1 MQDGRTT
8 LSKFL
13 IDTLDRQPCAASTSE
28 TAGLSA
34 LLIDVAAAIKSIS
47 AVLTKGAL
55 GGNHGS
61 AQTVNTHGEEQKKLD
76 VATNEIFVQQCE
88 WDGLLAA
95 MVSEEMEHVYAIPS
109 RYPRGDYLL
118 AFDPLDGSSNID
130 INGVVGSIFSVLRMR
145 DPAQCEAGGAA
156 SEAAHEAVDEAA
168 NEVANEAT
176 HAAAFLRPGCEQ
188 VAAGYAV
195 YGPST
200 MLVLSVG
207 NGTHGFTLEREIG
220 NFVLTHSNI
229 RIPEDTAE
237 FAINASNERFWEPPV
252 RRYVQECKDGRSG
265 CRARD
270 FNMRWIAS
278 MVAEVHRILLRGGVF
293 MYPRDSKTP
302 AMEGRLRLLYE
313 ANPMSFLIEQAG
325 GLSITGR
332 ERILDVRPHSLHG
345 RVPVILGS
353 KNEVERIARY
363 HGEYD
368 RGEDKPFTSPLFGTR
383 SLFLPDFTA

>member
-13 IDTLDRQPCAASTSE
+13 IDTLDRQPGGQN
-28 TAGLSA
+28 AGLSA

-47 AVLTKGAL
+47 AMLTKGAL
-55 GGNHGS
+55 GGHYGS
-61 AQTVNTHGEEQKKLD
+61 AHSVNTHGEEQKKLD

-95 MVSEEMEHVYAIPS
+95 MASEEMEAVYPIPPG
-109 RYPRGDYLL
+109 YPRGDYLL

-130 INGVVGSIFSVLRMR
+130 INGVVGSIFSVLRNEN
-145 DPAQCEAGGAA
+145 PADSQAPVGE
-156 SEAAHEAVDEAA
+156 S
-168 NEVANEAT
+168 
-176 HAAAFLRPGCEQ
+176 AFLQPGREQ

-207 NGTHGFTLEREIG
+207 NGTHGFTLERDIG

-229 RIPEDTAE
+229 RIPEDTVE

-265 CRARD
+265 CRSSD

-278 MVAEVHRILLRGGVF
+278 MVAEVHRILMRGGVF
-293 MYPRDSKTP
+293 MYPRDSKIP

-313 ANPMSFLIEQAG
+313 ASPMSFLIEQAG
-325 GLSITGR
+325 GLSSTGR
-332 ERILDVRPHSLHG
+332 ERLLDVVPRTLHG

-368 RGEDKPFTSPLFGTR
+368 RGEDRPFSSPLFSRR
-383 SLFLPDFTA
+383 SLFLPGFTA

>member
-13 IDTLDRQPCAASTSE
+13 IDTLDRQPCSAGTMQN
-28 TAGLSA
+28 AGLSA
-34 LLIDVAAAIKSIS
+34 LLIDVAAAVKSIS
-47 AVLTKGAL
+47 AMLTKGAL
-55 GGNHGS
+55 GGNYGS
-61 AQTVNTHGEEQKKLD
+61 AQSINTHGEEQKKLD

-95 MVSEEMEHVYAIPS
+95 MASEEMETVYSIPPG
-109 RYPRGDYLL
+109 YPRGDYLL

-130 INGVVGSIFSVLRMR
+130 INGVVGSIFSVLRNGSGN
-145 DPAQCEAGGAA
+145 AGDQQGPVSA
-156 SEAAHEAVDEAA
+156 S
-168 NEVANEAT
+168 
-176 HAAAFLRPGCEQ
+176 AFLRPGCEQ

-207 NGTHGFTLEREIG
+207 NGTHGFTLERDIG
-220 NFVLTHSNI
+220 NFVLTHSHI
-229 RIPEDTAE
+229 RIPEDTVE

-265 CRARD
+265 CRSSD

-278 MVAEVHRILLRGGVF
+278 MVAEVHRILMRGGVF

-332 ERILDVRPHSLHG
+332 ERILDVVPHVLHG

-353 KNEVERIARY
+353 KNEVERIGRY

-368 RGEDKPFTSPLFGTR
+368 RGEDQPFTSPLFSRR
-383 SLFLPDFTA
+383 SLFLPGFTA

>member
-13 IDTLDRQPCAASTSE
+13 IDTLDRQPCTAGGVQN
-28 TAGLSA
+28 AGLSA

-47 AVLTKGAL
+47 AMLTKGAL
-55 GGNHGS
+55 GGHYGS
-61 AQTVNTHGEEQKKLD
+61 AHSINTHGEEQKKLD
-76 VATNEIFVQQCE
+76 VATNEVFVQHCE

-95 MVSEEMEHVYAIPS
+95 MVSEEMEHVYTIPQG
-109 RYPRGDYLL
+109 YPRGDYLL

-130 INGVVGSIFSVLRMR
+130 INGVVGSIFSVLRNV
-145 DPAQCEAGGAA
+145 EGAGADA
-156 SEAAHEAVDEAA
+156 EVPVSES
-168 NEVANEAT
+168 
-176 HAAAFLRPGCEQ
+176 AFLRPGREQ
-188 VAAGYAV
+188 VAAGYAI

-207 NGTHGFTLEREIG
+207 SGTHGFTLERDIG

-229 RIPEDTAE
+229 RIPADTAE

-252 RRYVQECKDGRSG
+252 RRYVQECKDGRTG
-265 CRARD
+265 CRAED

-278 MVAEVHRILLRGGVF
+278 MVAEVHRILMRGGVF

-302 AMEGRLRLLYE
+302 GMEGRLRLLYE
-313 ANPMSFLIEQAG
+313 ANPMSFLVEQAG

-332 ERILDVRPHSLHG
+332 ERILDVLPHALHG

-353 KNEVERIARY
+353 RNEVERIGRY

-368 RGEDKPFTSPLFGTR
+368 RGEDQPFTSPLFGRR
-383 SLFLPDFTA
+383 SLFLPGFTA

>member
-1 MQDGRTT
+1 MPQEIAMQDGRTT

-13 IDTLDRQPCAASTSE
+13 IDTLDRQPRSVGMAQN
-28 TAGLSA
+28 AGLSA
-34 LLIDVAAAIKSIS
+34 LLVDVAAAIKSIS
-47 AVLTKGAL
+47 AMLTKGAL
-55 GGNHGS
+55 GGNYGS
-61 AQTVNTHGEEQKKLD
+61 AQSINAHGEEQKKLD

-95 MVSEEMEHVYAIPS
+95 MASEEMATVYSIPQG
-109 RYPRGDYLL
+109 YPRGDYLL

-130 INGVVGSIFSVLRMR
+130 INGVVGSIFSVLRNR
-145 DPAQCEAGGAA
+145 NVSASGNADDPLGPVTESALLQ
-156 SEAAHEAVDEAA
+156 
-168 NEVANEAT
+168 
-176 HAAAFLRPGCEQ
+176 PGREQ

-207 NGTHGFTLEREIG
+207 NGTHGFTLERDIG

-229 RIPEDTAE
+229 RIPEDTVE

-265 CRARD
+265 CRVSD

-278 MVAEVHRILLRGGVF
+278 MVAEVHRILMRGGVF

-332 ERILDVRPHSLHG
+332 ERILDVVPHALHG

-353 KNEVERIARY
+353 KNEVERIKRY

-368 RGEDKPFTSPLFGTR
+368 RGEDQPFTSPLFSRR
-383 SLFLPDFTA
+383 SLFLPGFAA

>member
-13 IDTLDRQPCAASTSE
+13 IDTLDRQPSPGNGVE

-47 AVLTKGAL
+47 AMLTKGSL
-55 GGNHGS
+55 GGHYGS

-95 MVSEEMEHVYAIPS
+95 MVSEEMEDVYAIPPH
-109 RYPRGDYLL
+109 YPRGDYLL

-130 INGVVGSIFSVLRMR
+130 INGVVGSIFSVLRVNGSDR
-145 DPAQCEAGGAA
+145 N
-156 SEAAHEAVDEAA
+156 AVGD
-168 NEVANEAT
+168 
-176 HAAAFLRPGCEQ
+176 AAFLRPGCEQ

-207 NGTHGFTLEREIG
+207 NGTHGFTLERDIG

-229 RIPEDTAE
+229 RIPEDTVE

-265 CRARD
+265 CRASD

-278 MVAEVHRILLRGGVF
+278 MVAEVHRILMRGGVF

-302 AMEGRLRLLYE
+302 AKEGRLRLLYE
-313 ANPMSFLIEQAG
+313 ANPMSFLVEQAG

-332 ERILDVRPHSLHG
+332 ERILDVRPHALHA

-368 RGEDKPFTSPLFGTR
+368 RGEDKPFTSPLFSPR

>member
-13 IDTLDRQPCAASTSE
+13 IDTLDRPPCTEHARD

-47 AVLTKGAL
+47 AMLTRGAL
-55 GGNHGS
+55 GGNYGS

-76 VATNEIFVQQCE
+76 VSTNDIFVQQCE

-95 MVSEEMEHVYAIPS
+95 MVSEEMEQVYAIPPE
-109 RYPRGDYLL
+109 YPRGEYLL

-130 INGVVGSIFSVLRMR
+130 INGVVGSIFSVLRTR
-145 DPAQCEAGGAA
+145 DPAEDAT
-156 SEAAHEAVDEAA
+156 SE
-168 NEVANEAT
+168 
-176 HAAAFLRPGCEQ
+176 AAFLRPGCEQ

-229 RIPEDTAE
+229 RIPEESAE

-278 MVAEVHRILLRGGVF
+278 MVAEVHRILMRGGVF

-313 ANPMSFLIEQAG
+313 ANPMSFLVEQAG
-325 GLSITGR
+325 GLAITGR
-332 ERILDVRPHSLHG
+332 ERILDVAPRALHG

-368 RGEDKPFTSPLFGTR
+368 RGEDKPFSSPLFGTR

>member
-13 IDTLDRQPCAASTSE
+13 IDTLDRQPGAQN
-28 TAGLSA
+28 AGLSA

-47 AVLTKGAL
+47 AMLTKGAL
-55 GGNHGS
+55 GGHYGS
-61 AQTVNTHGEEQKKLD
+61 AQSINTHGEEQKKLD

-95 MVSEEMEHVYAIPS
+95 MVSEEMEAVYPIPPG
-109 RYPRGDYLL
+109 YPRGDYLL

-130 INGVVGSIFSVLRMR
+130 INGVVGSIFSVLRKVDR
-145 DPAQCEAGGAA
+145 ADSPA
-156 SEAAHEAVDEAA
+156 AVGES
-168 NEVANEAT
+168 
-176 HAAAFLRPGCEQ
+176 AFLRPGREQ

-229 RIPEDTAE
+229 RIPEDTVE

-265 CRARD
+265 CRASD

-278 MVAEVHRILLRGGVF
+278 MVAEVHRILMRGGVF
-293 MYPRDSKTP
+293 MYPRDSKIP
-302 AMEGRLRLLYE
+302 AMEGRLRFLYE
-313 ANPMSFLIEQAG
+313 ASPMSFLIEQAG

-332 ERILDVRPHSLHG
+332 ERILDVVPRALHG

-368 RGEDKPFTSPLFGTR
+368 RGEDQPFTSPLFSRR
-383 SLFLPDFTA
+383 SLFLPGFTA

>member
-13 IDTLDRQPCAASTSE
+13 IDTLDRQPCAANSQE

-47 AVLTKGAL
+47 AMLTKGAL
-55 GGNHGS
+55 GGNYGS

-76 VATNEIFVQQCE
+76 VATNEVFLQQCE

-95 MVSEEMEHVYAIPS
+95 MVSEEMEQVYAIPDG
-109 RYPRGDYLL
+109 YPRGDYLL

-130 INGVVGSIFSVLRMR
+130 INGVVGSIFSVLRVR
-145 DPAQCEAGGAA
+145 DPIDEAG
-156 SEAAHEAVDEAA
+156 SE
-168 NEVANEAT
+168 
-176 HAAAFLRPGCEQ
+176 AAFLRPGCEQ

-229 RIPEDTAE
+229 RIPEETSE

-265 CRARD
+265 CRGRD
-270 FNMRWIAS
+270 FNTRWIAS
-278 MVAEVHRILLRGGVF
+278 MVAEVHRILMRGGVF

-325 GLSITGR
+325 GLSSTGR
-332 ERILDVRPHSLHG
+332 ERILDVQPQSLHG

-368 RGEDKPFTSPLFGTR
+368 RGEDKPFSSPLFGTR
-383 SLFLPDFTA
+383 SLFLPDFSV

>member
-13 IDTLDRQPCAASTSE
+13 IDTLDRQPSAVGSAQ

-34 LLIDVAAAIKSIS
+34 LLIDVAAAIKAIS
-47 AVLTKGAL
+47 AMLTKGSL
-55 GGNHGS
+55 GGHYGS

-95 MVSEEMEHVYAIPS
+95 MVSEEMEEVYAIPPD
-109 RYPRGDYLL
+109 YPRGDYLL

-130 INGVVGSIFSVLRMR
+130 INGVVGSIFSVLRTSG
-145 DPAQCEAGGAA
+145 DGEDAAG
-156 SEAAHEAVDEAA
+156 E
-168 NEVANEAT
+168 
-176 HAAAFLRPGCEQ
+176 AAFLRPGYEQ

-207 NGTHGFTLEREIG
+207 NGTHGFTLERDIG

-229 RIPEDTAE
+229 RIPEDTVE

-252 RRYVQECKDGRSG
+252 RRYVAGVQGRTQRLPRARLQHALDRVDGRGSAPHPD
-265 CRARD
+265 AR
-270 FNMRWIAS
+270 RR
-278 MVAEVHRILLRGGVF
+278 VHVSARLARRQPWKGACVCCTRRIR
-293 MYPRDSKTP
+293 
-302 AMEGRLRLLYE
+302 
-313 ANPMSFLIEQAG
+313 
-325 GLSITGR
+325 
-332 ERILDVRPHSLHG
+332 
-345 RVPVILGS
+345 
-353 KNEVERIARY
+353 
-363 HGEYD
+363 
-368 RGEDKPFTSPLFGTR
+368 
-383 SLFLPDFTA
+383 